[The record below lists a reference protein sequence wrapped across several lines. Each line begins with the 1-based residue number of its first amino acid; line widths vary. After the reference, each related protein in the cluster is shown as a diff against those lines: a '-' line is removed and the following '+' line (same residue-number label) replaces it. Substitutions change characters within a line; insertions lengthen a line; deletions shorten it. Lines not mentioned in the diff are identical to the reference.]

1 MKQVYLD
8 TFGCQMNVADTDRM
22 ELLLFHSGYI
32 RTGELKEADL
42 VLINT
47 CSIRDKAEQ
56 KIYSL
61 AKKLKPL
68 KESNPSI
75 ILGFTGCLAQ
85 QEGERF
91 VDKMPF
97 IDLIIGPDGA
107 EHIVQIIDE
116 VKEKKVPVVRTEFD
130 VDTNYKIPELSGE
143 TPLNPGSSTFV
154 NIIKGC
160 DKFCTFC
167 VVPFTRGR
175 EKSREAAEIEQEV
188 RFLVSRGVREIILL
202 GQNVNAYGK
211 RGLKRPIP
219 FHELLYRIASIS
231 GLKRLRFTTSHPK
244 DFTRECIAAYRDI
257 DILVN
262 HLHLPVQSGSNR
274 ILKEMRRMHT
284 IEEYISIID
293 DLKAVVPD
301 IGLSTD
307 IIVGYP
313 SESESEFEDTLSLMA
328 KIKFNNSYMFSY
340 SSRPNTPAQNFP
352 DSVPQ
357 FVKSDRLQRTIE
369 LQKRLTLEQGKKFIG
384 KEVEVLVES
393 ESFKA
398 GSDFRGRN
406 DQYWSVNFTGDKR
419 RIRAGDMVKVFV
431 EEASGHMLKGR
442 GVLLKENKKLVI
454 EKIKSVPLTRLV

>member
-32 RTGELKEADL
+32 RTGEVQDADL

-61 AKKLKPL
+61 AKNLKPL
-68 KESNPSI
+68 KETNPDM

-91 VDKMPF
+91 LEKMPF
-97 IDLIIGPDGA
+97 VDLVIGPDGV
-107 EHIVQIIDE
+107 EHIVQVIKD
-116 VKEKKVPVVRTEFD
+116 VKDKKLPVVRTQFD
-130 VDTNYKIPELSGE
+130 TDTNYQIPELSGE
-143 TPLNPGSSTFV
+143 TPLNPGPTAFV

-175 EKSREAAEIEQEV
+175 EKSREAEEIEQEIKL
-188 RFLVSRGVREIILL
+188 LVSRGAREIILL

-211 RGLKRPIP
+211 RGLKQPVP
-219 FHELLYRIASIS
+219 FHELLYRIASIP
-231 GLKRLRFTTSHPK
+231 GLKRLRFITSHPK
-244 DFTRECIAAYRDI
+244 DFTRECITAYRDI
-257 DILVN
+257 DILAN
-262 HLHLPVQSGSNR
+262 HIHLPVQSGNNR

-284 IEEYISIID
+284 IEEYISIIEE
-293 DLKAVVPD
+293 LKAVLPD
-301 IGLSTD
+301 IGVSTD

-313 SESESEFEDTLSLMA
+313 SESESEFEDTLSLME

-340 SSRPNTPAQNFP
+340 SSRPNTPAQYFP
-352 DSVPQ
+352 DLVSQ
-357 FVKSDRLQRTIE
+357 SVKSDRLQKTIQ
-369 LQKRLTLEQGKKFIG
+369 LQKRLTLEQGKKIIG
-384 KEVEVLVES
+384 KEIEVLVES
-393 ESFKA
+393 ESFKND
-398 GSDFRGRN
+398 SDFWGRN
-406 DQYWSVNFTGDKR
+406 AQYWSVNFTGDKR
-419 RIRAGDMVKVFV
+419 QIVPGDMVKVIV
-431 EEASGHMLKGR
+431 EDATGHVLKGR
-442 GVLLKENKKLVI
+442 ALLLKGYKKLMVAAGS
-454 EKIKSVPLTRLV
+454 KT